1 MKGNVSG
8 TDNLIMSRGGMSIV
22 DQDSRAFSGEAS
34 QPFSSGT
41 GFKRV
46 TQNNIIDDIGMING
60 QILNKEDAE
69 FEKFFEQERIKN

>member
-8 TDNLIMSRGGMSIV
+8 TDNIIMSRGGMSIV
-22 DQDSRAFSGEAS
+22 DQESRALSGEGS

-46 TQNNIIDDIGMING
+46 T
-60 QILNKEDAE
+60 
-69 FEKFFEQERIKN
+69 